1 MLLDEFDIFE
11 KIGLSLGYMTK
22 KIYLCGKFN
31 HGDYMNWLKS
41 LFFGSGVP
49 HSIFIL
55 TLAIACGI
63 YLSHRLKFKGITLGI
78 TWILFC
84 AIAMSHFGMHLDPV
98 VETFSKDFGLILF
111 VYSIGLQ
118 VGPSFFSSF
127 GKGGIKL
134 NILAMS
140 AVILS
145 CLTAYI
151 IHLISGEDIATM
163 TGVLFGAVTN
173 TPGLGAAEQA
183 FADITGTTNADIASG
198 YAMAYPLGVVGII
211 LSLLAM
217 RWIFRINI
225 DKEKEQIAAESEVQK
240 EIEHID
246 ILLANPQVEGASIR
260 DLSALCNMNLI
271 VSRLV
276 RPDGEDELPDVDTI
290 LHVGDRIRIVIDQEH
305 KKSVLLLG
313 METTIQTDN
322 KQQAHLVSRNIIV
335 TKPELNGKR
344 IGDLNIRSTYH
355 VSITRIRRAGIELLA
370 TRDLYLQL
378 GDKITVV
385 GEERAVNKIESL
397 FGNST
402 KRLDMPNLVSIF
414 VGIALGVALG
424 LLPIALPGL
433 SQPFKLGLAGGS
445 LIVAILMSCFGPKLH
460 IVTYTTSSANLMIRE
475 IGIAMFLAAVGFGA
489 GKTFIQT
496 LVEGGYVWIGYGV
509 IITLIPLLI
518 IGVIGRKWL
527 KLDYF
532 TLMGLL
538 AGSTTNPPA
547 LSYATTLTT
556 SNDRAAVSYSTV
568 YPLTMFLRVLTGQLM
583 ILLFL

>member
-1 MLLDEFDIFE
+1 
-11 KIGLSLGYMTK
+11 
-22 KIYLCGKFN
+22 
-31 HGDYMNWLKS
+31 MNWLNG

-55 TLAIACGI
+55 TVAIACGI

-84 AIAMSHFGMHLDPV
+84 AIAMSHFGMHIDPV
-98 VETFSKDFGLILF
+98 VETFAKDFGLILF

-134 NILAMS
+134 NLLAVS
-140 AVILS
+140 VVFLG
-145 CLTAYI
+145 CVTAYL
-151 IHLISGEDIATM
+151 IHLFSGEDIATM

-173 TPGLGAAEQA
+173 TPGLGAAQQA
-183 FADITGTTNADIASG
+183 FTDMTGEVNPNIASG

-211 LSLLAM
+211 MSILAM
-217 RWIFRINI
+217 RWIFKIKI
-225 DKEKEQIAAESEVQK
+225 EKEEERLAAESSAQK
-240 EIEHID
+240 EVEYID
-246 ILLANPQVEGASIR
+246 ILLANPQVEGAHIR
-260 DLSALCNMNLI
+260 DLSQLCHMNLI
-271 VSRLV
+271 VSRLI
-276 RPDGEDELPDVDTI
+276 RPNGEDELPDVDTV
-290 LHVGDRIRIVIDQEH
+290 LHVGDRIRVVVDKENE
-305 KKSVLLLG
+305 KSVLLLG
-313 METTIQTDN
+313 METSLPTDH
-322 KQQAHLVSRNIIV
+322 KAQAHLVSRHVIV

-344 IGDLNIRSTYH
+344 IGDLNVRATYH

-378 GDKITVV
+378 GDRITVV
-385 GEERAVNKIESL
+385 GEERAVDKVEKL

-402 KRLDMPNLVSIF
+402 KRLDIPNLASIF
-414 VGIALGVALG
+414 LGLALGIAAGV
-424 LLPIALPGL
+424 LPIALPGL
-433 SQPFKLGLAGGS
+433 AQPFKLGIAGGS
-445 LIVAILMSCFGPKLH
+445 LIVAILMSCFGPKMH
-460 IVTYTTSSANLMIRE
+460 IVTYTTSSSNLMIRE

-489 GKTFIQT
+489 GKTFIPT
-496 LVEGGYVWIGYGV
+496 LLDGGYVWIGYGV
-509 IITLIPLLI
+509 IITLLPLLLV
-518 IGVIGRKWL
+518 GMVARLWL

-532 TLMGLL
+532 SLMGLL

-547 LSYATTLTT
+547 LAYSTTV
-556 SNDRAAVSYSTV
+556 SSANDRAAVAYSTV

>member
-1 MLLDEFDIFE
+1 
-11 KIGLSLGYMTK
+11 
-22 KIYLCGKFN
+22 
-31 HGDYMNWLKS
+31 MNWLDS

-55 TLAIACGI
+55 TIAIACGI
-63 YLSHRLKFKGITLGI
+63 SLSHRLKFKGITLGI

-98 VETFSKDFGLILF
+98 VETFAKDFGLILF

-134 NILAMS
+134 NVLAVS
-140 AVILS
+140 IVFLS
-145 CLTAYI
+145 CATAYL
-151 IHLISGEDIATM
+151 IHLLSGEDIATM

-173 TPGLGAAEQA
+173 TPGLGAAQQA
-183 FADITGTTNADIASG
+183 FTDITGNVNSNIASG

-211 LSLLAM
+211 TVLLAM
-217 RWIFRINI
+217 RWFFHI
-225 DKEKEQIAAESEVQK
+225 KLEKEEERVAAESCVQK
-240 EIEHID
+240 EVEYID
-246 ILLANPQVEGASIR
+246 ILLANPQVEGTHIR
-260 DLSALCNMNLI
+260 ELSQLCHMNLI

-276 RPDGEDELPDVDTI
+276 RPNGDDELPDVDTV
-290 LHVGDRIRIVIDQEH
+290 LHVGDRIRVVVDKENE
-305 KKSVLLLG
+305 KSVLLLG
-313 METTIQTDN
+313 METSLPTDH
-322 KQQAHLVSRNIIV
+322 KAQAHLVSRHVVV

-344 IGDLNIRSTYH
+344 IGDLNVRATYH
-355 VSITRIRRAGIELLA
+355 VSITRIRRAGVELLA

-378 GDKITVV
+378 GDRITVV
-385 GEERAVNKIESL
+385 GEERAVDKVEKL

-402 KRLDMPNLVSIF
+402 KRLDIPNLASIF
-414 VGIALGVALG
+414 LGLALGVAAG
-424 LLPIALPGL
+424 LLPIMLPGL
-433 SQPFKLGLAGGS
+433 AQPFKLGIAGGS
-445 LIVAILMSCFGPKLH
+445 LIVAILMSCFGPKMH

-489 GKTFIQT
+489 GKTFIPT
-496 LVEGGYVWIGYGV
+496 LLDGGYVWIGYGV
-509 IITLIPLLI
+509 IITLFPLLVVGLI
-518 IGVIGRKWL
+518 ARWWL

-532 TLMGLL
+532 SLMGLL

-547 LSYATTLTT
+547 LAYATTVSST
-556 SNDRAAVSYSTV
+556 NDRAAVAYSTV